1 MNEYSIPICNIIP
14 TLIPEASE
22 SQELDIYCFQRKQS
36 MIILL
41 NLPLKVRGRLVLSHS
56 EEKLIEFES
65 NDLKVDIQG
74 FVPRFLD
81 S

>member
-1 MNEYSIPICNIIP
+1 
-14 TLIPEASE
+14 
-22 SQELDIYCFQRKQS
+22 